1 MYQTLKTYDGTLTSQ
16 PKVMYP
22 DEYAN
27 DGIEY
32 DYEID
37 DGTVVGSPGGV
48 STTYH
53 HYTHGLYG
61 RGNTSSDVYA
71 GQGDRYIDGEYGNV
85 YNVGQSASNQLGMFT
100 SPPDNRYWENITP
113 SQTGPYGQAFAPPTT
128 YPGNPFSEVRFREN
142 YDPRMG
148 VSVYPPPPRKSQSII
163 ENVDPNM
170 ELLIDPKTLH
180 QTTKKIA
187 DEVKDIAPR
196 VRIVPK
202 TNPLL
207 MLFLFL
213 AIFIVFDFWSITAG
227 LYVKQTYHNNTEP
240 SWKSSLLYAIIM
252 TVAFV
257 VLLWIT
263 EIPLVE
269 FESL

>member
-1 MYQTLKTYDGTLTSQ
+1 MYQTLKTYDSSLTSQ
-16 PKVMYP
+16 PKIQFP

-37 DGTVVGSPGGV
+37 DGMVVGSPGGV

-71 GQGDRYIDGEYGNV
+71 GQGDRYINGEYGNV
-85 YNVGQSASNQLGMFT
+85 YNVGQSSPNQLQMFT

-113 SQTGPYGQAFAPPTT
+113 AQTGPYGQEFAPPTT
-128 YPGNPFSEVRFREN
+128 YPGNAFSEVRFREN

-148 VSVYPPPPRKSQSII
+148 VSVYPPPPHKPSTI
-163 ENVDPNM
+163 EHLDPSM
-170 ELLIDPKTLH
+170 ELLVDPKTILPPP
-180 QTTKKIA
+180 KKLA
-187 DEVKDIAPR
+187 EEVKDVASR

-213 AIFIVFDFWSITAG
+213 AVFVVFDFWSATAS
-227 LYVKQTYHNNTEP
+227 LYIKQAYHNNNEP
-240 SWKSSLLYAIIM
+240 SWKSSLMYAVII
-252 TVAFV
+252 TVVFV

-263 EIPLVE
+263 DIPLVE
-269 FESL
+269 FESI